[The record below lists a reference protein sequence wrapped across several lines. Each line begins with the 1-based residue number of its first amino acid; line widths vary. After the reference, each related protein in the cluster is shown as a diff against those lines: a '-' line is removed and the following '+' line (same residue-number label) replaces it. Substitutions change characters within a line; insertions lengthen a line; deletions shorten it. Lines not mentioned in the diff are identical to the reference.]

1 MNQSN
6 YSKKVIA
13 MLCSAVMVLTSACT
27 TTQALSGTRASMSHD
42 IKAGQEITVFF
53 KDGGSHA
60 YKVKQKTVDA
70 LLVTGR
76 GGVVETIPWGSIGH
90 VEFKAADPDAT
101 RNGLLIGALI
111 VVGVAALA
119 ASGNSESSSYSC
131 TGWLCPE
138 W

>member
-1 MNQSN
+1 MNHSRQ
-6 YSKKVIA
+6 SKKIIA
-13 MLCSAVMVLTSACT
+13 MVCSVVMVLTSACT
-27 TTQALSGTRASMSHD
+27 TTQALSGTRASMSND
-42 IKAGQEITVFF
+42 IKAGKDITVFYH
-53 KDGGSHA
+53 DGSSHA
-60 YKVKQKTVDA
+60 YKVKATTPDA
-70 LLVTGR
+70 LLVNS
-76 GGVVETIPWGSIGH
+76 GGGIVETIPWTAIAH
-90 VEFKAADPDAT
+90 VEFSKADPDAT